1 MHDSVTLQML
11 HGLGAVVLLLVMR
24 SCDDMWILFARS
36 LCWNLELLRDS
47 ELRRRREVLILS
59 QVKCIGQ

>member
-1 MHDSVTLQML
+1 
-11 HGLGAVVLLLVMR
+11 VLLLVMR